1 MAYAMSHK
9 GKATAPETSYN
20 PDDPPPPEAYSN
32 SSVHTRLTDYIEAAR
47 AVHGADF
54 DPAIEDLDGSIVMR
68 VIGGKK
74 HGRYWLGDGVID
86 SSSTP
91 TLAQLR
97 AQTTSGS
104 VPIRPRPSP
113 LQSWVA
119 ELEVISILL
128 VVH

>member
-20 PDDPPPPEAYSN
+20 PDDPPEAYSN

-54 DPAIEDLDGSIVMR
+54 DPASEDLDGSIVMR
-68 VIGGKK
+68 VGGGKK
-74 HGRYWLGDGVID
+74 HVRYWLGDGVID

-97 AQTTSGS
+97 ALTTSGS

-113 LQSWVA
+113 SQSRVA
-119 ELEVISILL
+119 ELEVIFVLL